1 MSTSSTD
8 TGEGEDPVPAA
19 ASGLQEW
26 LRERLT
32 GRAPS
37 QSALKVLR
45 ALTTHPH
52 EMSYAST
59 AEAAA
64 LAGVNVASV
73 VRAAQLLGL
82 TGWPALRAEARSR
95 YLAGL
100 SASEVLSAHAAA
112 AQSPAWGALR
122 GDLRNLR
129 ELAQVLD
136 DAQVERVAQLLHDA
150 KVTLVLGSGSFAAPG
165 LQLAH
170 IAQTVGYDVRLQR
183 EGGTAL
189 LNAVSL
195 LGRGDCLVVFS
206 LWRSPREIF
215 GAARVAAA
223 REVKVVLVSDQSS
236 QELLDLA
243 DELVLVPSE
252 GASMFPSLTAS
263 VTVVHAILAALIA
276 LDEPHARQASDH
288 AEGLWTSLGLF
299 DPLRRGT

>member
-150 KVTLVLGSGSFAAPG
+150 KATLVLGSGSFAAPG

-252 GASMFPSLTAS
+252 GASMVPSLTAS